1 MLRTTAAEKAGGNG
15 NRKQRPRP
23 HSLYVSALQNRMTS
37 ISDFSKLDLDGKGDG
52 FIEAEV
58 VSKTEAHS
66 TSPGILLCPGV
77 SAPTCSA

>member
-1 MLRTTAAEKAGGNG
+1 
-15 NRKQRPRP
+15 
-23 HSLYVSALQNRMTS
+23 MTS

-58 VSKTEAHS
+58 VSKTEAHR